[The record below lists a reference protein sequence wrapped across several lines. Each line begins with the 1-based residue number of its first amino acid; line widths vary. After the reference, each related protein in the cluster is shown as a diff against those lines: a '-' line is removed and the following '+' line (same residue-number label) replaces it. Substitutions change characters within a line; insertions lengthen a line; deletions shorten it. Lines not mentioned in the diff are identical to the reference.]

1 MDDIIFSKRLRNF
14 IDFVRDKSKTQFT
27 ITCSVRDL
35 AEQQRL
41 YAIGRT
47 KAGKRVTN
55 CDGIIKKSA
64 HQLGRAVDI
73 AIVKNGKISWNVEDY
88 KPFIEEVKKLS
99 KAYKINLV
107 FGADFKK
114 LKDYPHIEL
123 GKDEK

>member
-1 MDDIIFSKRLRNF
+1 MIITLNKRLKEFMEYVKNHTKTNF
-14 IDFVRDKSKTQFT
+14 K
-27 ITCSVRDL
+27 ITCGLRSTK
-35 AEQQRL
+35 QQQDL
-41 YAIGRT
+41 YALGRT

-73 AIVKNGKISWNVEDY
+73 AIVKNGKISWNVKDY
-88 KPFIEEVKKLS
+88 KPFIEEIRKLS
-99 KAYKINLV
+99 KAYKISLV

>member
-1 MDDIIFSKRLRNF
+1 MEYVKSHTKTNF
-14 IDFVRDKSKTQFT
+14 K
-27 ITCSVRDL
+27 ITCGLRSTK
-35 AEQQRL
+35 QQQDL
-41 YAIGRT
+41 YALGRT

-64 HQLGRAVDI
+64 HQLGKAVDI

-88 KPFIEEVKKLS
+88 KPFIEEIRKLS
-99 KAYKINLV
+99 KAYKISLI